1 MKGLISGLCFA
12 LLAAGNVSA
21 NDSKPVIVDVL
32 AKSTVSWDGSEL
44 PSYPVGEPEITI
56 LKIDIAPGVKL
67 PLHEHPVINAGY
79 LVSGELT
86 VITQD
91 NKTLL
96 MKAGDTLVEVV
107 NKWHYGVN
115 NGDVPVE
122 IVVFYAGI
130 KDKPLTIK
138 HK

>member
-1 MKGLISGLCFA
+1 MKKCISGLCLTLLVAGSVFA
-12 LLAAGNVSA
+12 SEKV
-21 NDSKPVIVDVL
+21 PVTVDVL
-32 AKSTVSWDGSEL
+32 AKATSSWEGSAL
-44 PSYPVGEPEITI
+44 PEYPKGKPEVTI
-56 LKIDIAPGVKL
+56 LKIKIEPGVKL

-86 VITQD
+86 VVTQD
-91 NKTLL
+91 NKTLE

-115 NGDVPVE
+115 NGDMPAE

-130 KDKPLTIK
+130 KDKPLTVK

>member
-21 NDSKPVIVDVL
+21 NDSKSVTVDVL

-44 PSYPVGEPEITI
+44 PSYPAGKPEITI

-86 VITQD
+86 VITED
-91 NKTLL
+91 NKTLQ

-107 NKWHYGVN
+107 DKWHYGVN
-115 NGDVPVE
+115 NGDVAVE

>member
-1 MKGLISGLCFA
+1 MKGLISGLCLA

-21 NDSKPVIVDVL
+21 NDSKPVTVDVL
-32 AKSTVSWDGSEL
+32 AKSTASWDGTEL
-44 PSYPVGEPEITI
+44 PSYPVGRPEVTI

-91 NKTLL
+91 NKTLE

-115 NGDVPVE
+115 NGDVPAE
-122 IVVFYAGI
+122 IVVFYAGV